1 MRRSAETPA
10 GHALAALQ
18 AIVHRAVRVRW
29 SATHPKQ
36 ARVEIET
43 ASGPVRSG
51 QWRDDEEAVR
61 RDIKELG
68 VWSDHR
74 DARQRQSR
82 LALEQA
88 WTQGDSEVLTLK
100 EAGTIWTTPQ
110 REHGRNGP
118 RPAKPPDRKIQAT
131 TVNTPAQWK
140 IERVKRDAH
149 TLVLTCQGDLRK
161 LAGALEQDKVL
172 LKEMR
177 FDLRN
182 QADLDQAGAIGMA
195 TRGDR
200 SLPYEEDL
208 ERWTGTEF
216 VWRPGGL
223 GRHGIEKPADRGQYR
238 LWLPPSAMK
247 LYEKVALGKDLGL
260 CIPGTTFIGGGT
272 ILVAKWRH
280 RTSKDIDIF
289 RKAPEWEESVEKA
302 RIDQWLER
310 INERP
315 LEKKTTR
322 SFSKVEWK
330 EGDTDF
336 GQTPFLR
343 PNSARDPIVGTV
355 LTACTT
361 EEILAGKIAGRAI
374 VPLRERVRLGRGN
387 PERTPSSGRSP
398 RDGLRIPD

>member
-1 MRRSAETPA
+1 MN
-10 GHALAALQ
+10 
-18 AIVHRAVRVRW
+18 
-29 SATHPKQ
+29 
-36 ARVEIET
+36 
-43 ASGPVRSG
+43 
-51 QWRDDEEAVR
+51 
-61 RDIKELG
+61 
-68 VWSDHR
+68 
-74 DARQRQSR
+74 
-82 LALEQA
+82 
-88 WTQGDSEVLTLK
+88 TL
-100 EAGTIWTTPQ
+100 
-110 REHGRNGP
+110 
-118 RPAKPPDRKIQAT
+118 
-131 TVNTPAQWK
+131 AQWK
-140 IERVKRDAH
+140 IERVKRDAD
-149 TLVLTCQGDLRK
+149 TMVLTCQRDLRK

-172 LKEMR
+172 LEEMR

-182 QADLDQAGAIGMA
+182 RADLDQAGAIGMA

-208 ERWTGTEF
+208 ESWTGTEF

-315 LEKKTTR
+315 LEKKTTG

-343 PNSARDPIVGTV
+343 PNAARDPIVGTV

-374 VPLRERVRLGRGN
+374 VPLRDVYDLAVAILKEPRAVDDALEMAYEYPISGKTAIARIPGYCDRLMESGN
-387 PERTPSSGRSP
+387 WRRERTTWIHDAGCPEAWEEGPAIVQATVQKWSAKQER
-398 RDGLRIPD
+398 RIARARGQKKGENWW